1 MNYFIL
7 ENNSDETLGVVT
19 EKTLLKYNI
28 VLKTTYQV
36 YKYYSTKKQKI
47 KGLFWESKKC
57 LSGNANEL
65 QGCEDE
71 ENS

>member
-1 MNYFIL
+1 M
-7 ENNSDETLGVVT
+7 
-19 EKTLLKYNI
+19 

-36 YKYYSTKKQKI
+36 YKYYNTKKQKI

>member
-1 MNYFIL
+1 IK
-7 ENNSDETLGVVT
+7 SGITPVKSRDSATLF
-19 EKTLLKYNI
+19 LFNCRRWDYN
-28 VLKTTYQV
+28 
-36 YKYYSTKKQKI
+36 TKKQKI
-47 KGLFWESKKC
+47 KGLFWKSKKC